1 MEPLNFNLISY
12 FIVNMEYVQDLEICN
27 STVIVSGLFVMT
39 LLYNCLSKNANKTRS
54 LEIEMTDTD
63 QSVIPVENV
72 ETQTA
77 KNNVFFVEYLSDS
90 GTNKIA
96 PNTYPKK

>member
-1 MEPLNFNLISY
+1 MTYTAENAAPLMNLKSNADNNPFAKI
-12 FIVNMEYVQDLEICN
+12 LKAIC
-27 STVIVSGLFVMT
+27 
-39 LLYNCLSKNANKTRS
+39 
-54 LEIEMTDTD
+54 
-63 QSVIPVENV
+63 ENV

-77 KNNVFFVEYLSDS
+77 KKRVFFVEYLSDI

>member
-1 MEPLNFNLISY
+1 
-12 FIVNMEYVQDLEICN
+12 MEYVQDLEICN

-63 QSVIPVENV
+63 QGAIPVENA
-72 ETQTA
+72 ETQTSPIEDED
-77 KNNVFFVEYLSDS
+77 KMYTDQMRNYMKKYSNDIVDVKVEIDS
-90 GTNKIA
+90 KHR
-96 PNTYPKK
+96 KMSV